1 MAFGR
6 ADIREILTEAGATEE
21 NIEAATSKLVR
32 LHLGVVDALKND
44 NDTLTSRVTAAEKLK
59 AQLDSATKR
68 LAELE
73 EADYKTKYEA
83 EKAASEKITKEYENY
98 KNEQA
103 RKAARAAKETA
114 FTGILK
120 DAGIPERHYA
130 KIIKYSDVDG
140 LELDEKGKPI
150 KAKEILKTV
159 KEEWAD
165 HIETTTET
173 GANTSNPP
181 ANNGGNGKMSPEEIY
196 KRDDNGNFVYD
207 SATRQKA
214 IAENSGLFGI

>member
-103 RKAARAAKETA
+103 KKAARAAKETA

-130 KIIKYSDVDG
+130 TIIKYRDIDA
-140 LELDEKGKPI
+140 LELDENGKVKNAGDI
-150 KAKEILKTV
+150 RKEIM
-159 KEEWAD
+159 AD
-165 HIETTTET
+165 FEPYIEKTTEK
-173 GANTSNPP
+173 GANTANPP
-181 ANNGGNGKMSPEEIY
+181 ANNGGKTTVTKEEIMNI
-196 KRDDNGNFVYD
+196 KNT
-207 SATRQKA
+207 AERQAA
-214 IAENSGLFGI
+214 IAEHHELFGI